1 MKRKVSIRDIAT
13 SANVSTATVSYVLNG
28 QENRVGPEVARKVK
42 AIAEK
47 LNYRPDY
54 IARSLKTKKTN
65 TIGLVVANI
74 TYRFTTGITRAI
86 EAEAKKQNYTVLIGS
101 SDESL
106 PKFKELINV
115 LIDRQVDGL
124 ILLPV
129 EDAREE
135 IESLTESGIPFVL
148 MDRYFPEL
156 STNFIALDNYR
167 AAYDAV
173 KYLADLEHTHIGFI
187 NYKTSMFHLQERT
200 RGFADALKKLGLPAG
215 SKWIKKVR
223 RESFE
228 EDVEKAIDQV
238 LAEKAAKPA
247 IVFAS
252 DTLALK
258 GISYLTSLKKDIP
271 EDISVLSFD
280 GSEAFQLY
288 RCPVSHGLQPL
299 EEMGKLSVQ
308 TLLNVMNN
316 GNINRQLLLKSGFVP
331 GRSCGEQEEKIIKE

>member
-1 MKRKVSIRDIAT
+1 MKKKVSIRDIAK
-13 SANVSTATVSYVLNG
+13 SANISTAAVSYVLNG
-28 QENRVGPEVARKVK
+28 QENRVSPEVAKKVK
-42 AIAEK
+42 AIAQK
-47 LNYRPDY
+47 LNYRPHY

-74 TYRFTTGITRAI
+74 TYRFTTGITQAI
-86 EAEAKKQNYTVLIGS
+86 EAEAKKHNYTVLIGS

-106 PKFKELINV
+106 PKFKELVNV

-129 EDAREE
+129 EDAKEE
-135 IESLTESGIPFVL
+135 IENLKESGIPFVL
-148 MDRYFPEL
+148 MDRYFPDL
-156 STNFIALDNYR
+156 TTNFIALDNYR
-167 AAYDAV
+167 AAYDVV
-173 KYLADLEHTHIGFI
+173 KYLSDLGHKHIGFL
-187 NYKTSMFHLQERT
+187 NYKTAMFHLQERT
-200 RGFADALKKLGLPAG
+200 RGFGDALKKFNLPSG
-215 SKWIKKVR
+215 SKWIKKIR
-223 RESFE
+223 REYFDN
-228 EDVEKAIDQV
+228 DVEKAIDQI
-238 LAEKAAKPA
+238 LAEKASKPA

-258 GISYLTSLKKDIP
+258 GIHYLTSLKKKIP

-308 TLLNVMNN
+308 TLLNVIDN
-316 GNINRQLLLKSGFVP
+316 GNTNRQLLLKAGFVP
-331 GRSCGEQEEKIIKE
+331 GMSCGEKN